1 MRRLELRHVPG
12 TSVIHR
18 LRAEVKVLCLL
29 GISMAVAFQPQW
41 PVIGGAAAGLVVV
54 FLLARLPSGVIAP
67 PPPLFFMIIGFSGMF
82 ALLSGGDPEVGGF
95 GLGGVIDLAR
105 LISLGLTLIAYAAL
119 LAWTT
124 TPAGVGLGIGRLL
137 RPLGRIGLPADELA
151 TVVALTVRS
160 LPLIR
165 DELMIAYDA
174 RRTRPEP
181 HGGQRPIRDLVD
193 MGAVVVVGAH
203 RRAGELSQALI
214 ARGSVTAPPDDPQP
228 LALRDV
234 VALATVAAITVTVFV
249 VV

>member
-1 MRRLELRHVPG
+1 MRRLELRHVEG

-18 LRAEVKVLCLL
+18 LRAEVKVLCML
-29 GISMAVAFQPQW
+29 GISMAVAFHPRW
-41 PVIGGAAAGLVVV
+41 PVIAGAAVGLVVV
-54 FLLARLPSGVIAP
+54 FLLARLPVGVIAP
-67 PPPLFFMIIGFSGMF
+67 PPPLFFMVIAFSGLF
-82 ALLSGGDPEVGGF
+82 ALLSGGEPEVAGF
-95 GLGGVIDLAR
+95 GLGGAIDLAR

-137 RPLGRIGLPADELA
+137 RPFRRVGLPADELA

-193 MGAVVVVGAH
+193 MGAIVVVGAH
-203 RRAGELSQALI
+203 RRSRELAQALV
-214 ARGSVTAPPDDPQP
+214 ARGSVTAPADDPLP
-228 LALRDV
+228 VGLRDA
-234 VALATVAAITVTVFV
+234 VALIIVAVITVTVFV
-249 VV
+249 VW